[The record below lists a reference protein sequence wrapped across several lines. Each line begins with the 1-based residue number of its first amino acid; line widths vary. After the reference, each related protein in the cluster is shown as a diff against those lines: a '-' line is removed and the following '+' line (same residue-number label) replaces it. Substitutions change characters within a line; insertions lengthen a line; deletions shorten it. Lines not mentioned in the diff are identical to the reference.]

1 MQKSRFYK
9 PYKNGRCVFPK
20 RGRSGV
26 YLIKL
31 KGEIVYVGS
40 SGTDLYKAMYRHLQT
55 WETYLPVVTYVDKL
69 PDITVRVVYCTP
81 KQATA
86 LEIMLIRKYQ
96 PKDNTAKYESFA
108 AAGYDFKTLKQYEE
122 ENTRVVQ
129 LEEPVE
135 VPF

>member
-1 MQKSRFYK
+1 MQKSRFYH

-20 RGRSGV
+20 RNRSGV

-31 KGEIVYVGS
+31 AGEIVYVGS
-40 SGTDLYKAMYRHLQT
+40 SGSDLYKAMYRHLQV
-55 WETYLPVVTYVDKL
+55 WETYLPVVTYVDSLK
-69 PDITVRVVYCTP
+69 DITCRVIYCTP

-96 PKDNTAKYESFA
+96 PRDNTAKYDSYQEK
-108 AAGYDFKTLKQYEE
+108 GYDFKTLKQY
-122 ENTRVVQ
+122 T
-129 LEEPVE
+129 EEPARTVVMEKPIE